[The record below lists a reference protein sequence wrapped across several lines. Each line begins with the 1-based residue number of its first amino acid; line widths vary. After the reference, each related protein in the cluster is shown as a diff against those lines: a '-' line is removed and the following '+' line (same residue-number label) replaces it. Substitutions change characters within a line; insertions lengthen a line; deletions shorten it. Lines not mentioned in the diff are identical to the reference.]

1 MKLVIK
7 YKMPNAIVKDS
18 AYRKLDDFV
27 TVEDLIELMVS
38 PLSRPQT
45 LFDILDYKFRTVLDD
60 KELLR
65 IGSDVVKYNFFLT
78 YHLKLIVD
86 EVKGLLNFIRDENMF
101 IEVGIDDDSEEL
113 EISVNENPFTSS
125 WKREALSHG
134 SLSHS

>member
-7 YKMPNAIVKDS
+7 YKMPNAVVKDS

-45 LFDILDYKFRTVLDD
+45 LFDVLDYKFRTVLDD

-101 IEVGIDDDSEEL
+101 IEVGIDDDNEEL

-125 WKREALSHG
+125 WKREALSYG